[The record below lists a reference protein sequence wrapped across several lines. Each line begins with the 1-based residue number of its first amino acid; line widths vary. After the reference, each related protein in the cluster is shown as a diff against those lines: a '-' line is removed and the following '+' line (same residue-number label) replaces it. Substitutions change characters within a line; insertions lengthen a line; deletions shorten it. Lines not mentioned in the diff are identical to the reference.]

1 MNRTSARPAR
11 LRAALQRWQ
20 IATTFPIF
28 VLLGAV
34 AVGLT
39 VDEIAGLSVAALGLP
54 SLYFLRKWA
63 ADNLVTPSETPLRT
77 ERDIFIEDADAL
89 MAFAPGSNTSTA
101 VMLIEVDPHLMVAGE
116 WRSKFTDDV
125 FSGVQKR
132 LARCVRD
139 TDVVARCGDNVFG
152 VLLQP
157 IPRADLEIVL
167 SIVERLQSCVSEPI
181 AHEDQTFHFH
191 SAIGLCLEERSPAP
205 TGAAIVAA
213 AECALRAAIRANDG
227 GVRSFTKQMQNDVEV
242 EHQLAGQV
250 HAALDTGA
258 IRPWFQPQL
267 STDTGILSGFEA
279 LARWHHPE
287 LGLLSPKQFL
297 PAIAA
302 SHAFSQLGE
311 VILLHSL
318 KALKS
323 WESAGLRVQSV
334 SINLSLEELRDPRL
348 ADRIIWQVDRF
359 DQNHE
364 RICIEILES
373 VTLQDG
379 DDAIFRNLRALHG
392 AGFRMDLDDFGTG
405 HASISHIARF
415 GVGRIKIDK
424 SFVANV
430 DTDPNQKRL
439 VAAILSMA
447 EQLRIETLAEGVET
461 PGEHST
467 LAQLG
472 CAHVQGYG
480 IAKPMPFEDT
490 IGWVSAHNAKIANT
504 RIGNRRLG

>member
-1 MNRTSARPAR
+1 MHRTSARPAR
-11 LRAALQRWQ
+11 LRAALQRWE
-20 IATTFPIF
+20 IAATFPIF

-34 AVGLT
+34 AIGLT
-39 VDEIAGLSVAALGLP
+39 VGEIAGLSVAALGLP
-54 SLYFLRKWA
+54 ALYYLRKWTIAPVVSSPEA
-63 ADNLVTPSETPLRT
+63 AHQT
-77 ERDIFIEDADAL
+77 ERDVFIDDADAL
-89 MAFAPGSNTSTA
+89 ILFCAGTNSSTA
-101 VMLIEVDPHLMVAGE
+101 VILIEVDPHLMVGGE
-116 WRSKFTDDV
+116 WRSKSTDDV
-125 FSGVQKR
+125 FTRVQKR
-132 LARCVRD
+132 LALCVRD
-139 TDVVARCGDNVFG
+139 TDIVARCGDNVFG
-152 VLLQP
+152 VVLQP
-157 IPRADLEIVL
+157 IPRADLDIVL
-167 SIVERLQSCVSEPI
+167 SIVERLQSCVSKPI
-181 AHEDQTFHFH
+181 ALEGQTLHFH

-213 AECALRAAIRANDG
+213 ADCALRAAHRANDG
-227 GVRSFTKQMQNDVEV
+227 GVRSFTKQMQKEVEV
-242 EHQLAGQV
+242 EHKLAGQV
-250 HAALDTGA
+250 HAALATGA
-258 IRPWFQPQL
+258 IRPWFQPQV

-287 LGLLSPKQFL
+287 LGILSPRQFL
-297 PAIAA
+297 PAVAA
-302 SHAFSQLGE
+302 RHASSQLGE

-323 WESAGLRVQSV
+323 WDTAGLRVQSV
-334 SINLSLEELRDPRL
+334 SINFSLEELRDPRL
-348 ADRIIWQVDRF
+348 ADRIIWQVDRV
-359 DQNHE
+359 DQNPEH
-364 RICIEILES
+364 ICIEILET
-373 VTLQDG
+373 VTLQND
-379 DDAIFRNLRALHG
+379 DDAIIRNLRTLRG

-461 PGEHST
+461 AGEHST

-472 CAHVQGYG
+472 CTHVQGYG
-480 IAKPMPFEDT
+480 IAKPMPFEET
-490 IGWVSAHNAKIANT
+490 IGWVSTHNAKIANT

>member
-1 MNRTSARPAR
+1 
-11 LRAALQRWQ
+11 
-20 IATTFPIF
+20 
-28 VLLGAV
+28 
-34 AVGLT
+34 
-39 VDEIAGLSVAALGLP
+39 
-54 SLYFLRKWA
+54 
-63 ADNLVTPSETPLRT
+63 
-77 ERDIFIEDADAL
+77 
-89 MAFAPGSNTSTA
+89 
-101 VMLIEVDPHLMVAGE
+101 
-116 WRSKFTDDV
+116 
-125 FSGVQKR
+125 
-132 LARCVRD
+132 
-139 TDVVARCGDNVFG
+139 
-152 VLLQP
+152 
-157 IPRADLEIVL
+157 
-167 SIVERLQSCVSEPI
+167 
-181 AHEDQTFHFH
+181 
-191 SAIGLCLEERSPAP
+191 
-205 TGAAIVAA
+205 
-213 AECALRAAIRANDG
+213 
-227 GVRSFTKQMQNDVEV
+227 MQNDVEV

-250 HAALDTGA
+250 HAALDTGE

-359 DQNHE
+359 DKNPE

-439 VAAILSMA
+439 VTAILSMA
-447 EQLRIETLAEGVET
+447 EQLRIETLAEGV
-461 PGEHST
+461 
-467 LAQLG
+467 
-472 CAHVQGYG
+472 
-480 IAKPMPFEDT
+480 
-490 IGWVSAHNAKIANT
+490 
-504 RIGNRRLG
+504 

>member
-1 MNRTSARPAR
+1 MQRATILSAR
-11 LRAALQRWQ
+11 LQAALKGREVM
-20 IATTFPIF
+20 AAFP
-28 VLLGAV
+28 V
-34 AVGLT
+34 AVLIGVAIGGHAALW
-39 VDEIAGLSVAALGLP
+39 VGAAGLPLLWI
-54 SLYFLRKWA
+54 LRKWA
-63 ADNLVTPSETPLRT
+63 GRAQVSPDEASQPETRPTDRNGFVRAADMMMSVCAGTS
-77 ERDIFIEDADAL
+77 
-89 MAFAPGSNTSTA
+89 SSTA
-101 VMLIEVDPHLMVAGE
+101 VILVEVDPHLIVAGE
-116 WRSKFTDDV
+116 WRSKLADEV
-125 FSGVQKR
+125 RNR
-132 LARCVRD
+132 LHERLGLCVRD
-139 TDVVARCGDNVFG
+139 TDIVARCGDNVFG

-167 SIVERLQSCVSEPI
+167 SIVERLQTCVSEPI
-181 AHEDQTFHFH
+181 AIEGQTLHFH

-205 TGAAIVAA
+205 TGTAIVAA
-213 AECALRAAIRANDG
+213 AECALRTAHRTNEG
-227 GVRSFTKQMQNDVEV
+227 GVRSFTKQMQKEVEV

-250 HAALDTGA
+250 HTALDMGE
-258 IRPWFQPQL
+258 IRPWFQPQI
-267 STDTGILSGFEA
+267 STDTGILTGFEA
-279 LARWHHPE
+279 LARWHHPK
-287 LGLLSPKQFL
+287 LGVLSPKQFL
-297 PAIAA
+297 PAISA
-302 SHAFSQLGE
+302 SHAFTQLGE

-323 WESAGLRVQSV
+323 WETAGLRVQSV
-334 SINLSLEELRDPRL
+334 SINLSVEELRDPRL

-359 DQNHE
+359 NQRPE
-364 RICIEILES
+364 RICVEILET
-373 VTLQDG
+373 VTLQEG
-379 DDAIFRNLRALHG
+379 DDAIIRNLRALKG

-424 SFVANV
+424 TFVKNV
-430 DTDPNQKRL
+430 DTDPSQKRL

-480 IAKPMPFEDT
+480 IARPMPFEDT
-490 IGWVSAHNAKIANT
+490 IGWVSAHNAKIANA